1 MRVTS
6 IYAASQSDSFA
17 LPLYSLGVQAGFP
30 SPAQDYT
37 QASLDI
43 SAYMVKNKD
52 ATFYLR
58 VEGESLKEFRVDSGD
73 IVVVDKSLQ
82 PLDNNL
88 VIAALDGELVLR
100 RLRKVGKRV
109 FLSLG
114 NDDEDALEITSSS
127 SGETIEIWGTVTFV
141 VHDLRSGG

>member
-43 SAYMVKNKD
+43 SAHMVKNKD

-58 VEGESLKEFRVDSGD
+58 VEGESLKEFSVNSGD

-114 NDDEDALEITSSS
+114 NDDDDALEITSSN